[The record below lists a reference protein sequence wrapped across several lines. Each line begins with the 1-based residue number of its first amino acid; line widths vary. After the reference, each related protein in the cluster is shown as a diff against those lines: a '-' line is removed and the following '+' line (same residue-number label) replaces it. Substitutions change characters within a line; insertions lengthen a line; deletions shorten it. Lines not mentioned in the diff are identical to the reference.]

1 MANRYFVG
9 GGTGNWN
16 STTNWSDTDG
26 GASGFSVPTST
37 DDVFLTAAS
46 GANTLTVN
54 ATSNAKSLTCTGFT
68 GTLAGSS
75 QLNISGNLILGAGMT
90 NSYTG
95 ILNINATGN
104 LNSNGIDIYSLS
116 SLGGSVV
123 TTLLSNIRIT
133 SLWSLQSTG
142 GYTFTG
148 AFDIEVTGTMSTGN
162 GSASMTFSGGAT
174 LTFKGNSTITGGT
187 LGVGSTTRL
196 DGAIITFNSTTTT
209 ITGAVRIGAN
219 VSITYVGGTM
229 TTTGS
234 TLGLNGA
241 AITLNTSGM
250 TWDNITSQTTMT
262 LTLSSNLNLSGT
274 LTVAIAITTAGVY
287 NINTNSL
294 TIGAVISGTSTIIL
308 NGTGTWSQT
317 AGSVSTNLIINTAGT
332 ITISGSVTYATGT
345 LTYTAG
351 TVVTT
356 GSTLNITLTCTL
368 VTNGINWNNVTFAGT
383 AQTFT
388 LSNNFTVNGSL
399 VFLGGS
405 SSTITINGNNIYA
418 NGNITMSITSVL
430 GTTKLIIAG
439 TCTYA
444 SSSTGVMRLNIDI
457 NTASTVTFTGTFRYG
472 NNTLKYITASS
483 VITTGSTLAL
493 SLVPTLDTNGIVWN
507 NISTGITTGSNLT
520 LTSDLTCS
528 GDFTNS
534 SQFYMVG
541 ANLIVGGS
549 FTNAS
554 GSILYASTSSII
566 LNGTGTLSCNA
577 TANYIALNLTINT
590 SGTITFGT
598 IISYRTGTFTYTAGT
613 VNQSTSLFFLDG
625 SATLNTAG
633 IIFNN
638 ITIANAVTITN
649 NSLLTV
655 NETLTYALGSVVTF
669 AGTHGWTTATFDIQT
684 SSNVNHILKAGL
696 TYTITTNFIS
706 IATTNANK
714 DTIKSNSA
722 GVQAI
727 LTLNYGATQTV
738 GFTNATDIDSSLGQ
752 TIYTANGTLSNATN
766 WNTLTAAS
774 LGTKLI
780 TFVN

>member
-26 GASGFSVPTST
+26 GASGFSVPING
-37 DDVFLTAAS
+37 DNVFLTAAS
-46 GANTLTVN
+46 GANTLTINV
-54 ATSNAKSLTCTGFT
+54 TSDCTSINCTGFI
-68 GTLAGSS
+68 GTLAGSAIL
-75 QLNISGNLILGAGMT
+75 QVRGNLTLGAGMT

-95 ILNINATGN
+95 IFSVIAASTI
-104 LNSNGIDIYSLS
+104 NSNGIDINTISTIQ
-116 SLGGSVV
+116 SV
-123 TTLLSNIRIT
+123 TYTLASNIKIT
-133 SLWSLQSTG
+133 GTWFTNTG
-142 GYTFTG
+142 SGPTISG
-148 AFDIEVTGTMSTGN
+148 AFNIEVTGTWNCNQTSGAVNFT
-162 GSASMTFSGGAT
+162 GGAT
-174 LTFKGNSTITGGT
+174 VSLTGNSTWTGYSIAGIV
-187 LGVGSTTRL
+187 LI
-196 DGAIITFNSTTTT
+196 GADVTINSTTTT
-209 ITGAVRIGAN
+209 ITGFISLGN
-219 VSITYVGGTM
+219 NSKITYTAGTM
-229 TTTGS
+229 TVTSS
-234 TLGLNGA
+234 TLLFRGTG
-241 AITLNTSGM
+241 IVMNTSGM
-250 TWDNITSQTTMT
+250 TWNNITCSISGSAIT
-262 LTLSSNLNLSGT
+262 LLSNLNISSVFTMSVASSISGAFNVNTTSLSIAQT
-274 LTVAIAITTAGVY
+274 L
-287 NINTNSL
+287 
-294 TIGAVISGTSTIIL
+294 SGTSTL
-308 NGTGTWSQT
+308 VFNSTGTWS
-317 AGSVSTNLIINTAGT
+317 GSGAVTMNTNINTAGT
-332 ITISGSVTYATGT
+332 LTISGSVTYATGT

-444 SSSTGVMRLNIDI
+444 SSSTGVMRLNVDI

-483 VITTGSTLAL
+483 VTTTGSTLTL

-590 SGTITFGT
+590 SGTITLGA
-598 IISYRTGTFTYTAGT
+598 ILAYRTGTFTYTAGT
-613 VNQSTSLFFLDG
+613 VNVGTCVFSLD
-625 SATLNTAG
+625 AATTLNTAG
-633 IIFNN
+633 INWHD
-638 ITIANAVTITN
+638 ITISGSTTITN
-649 NSLLTV
+649 NSSLSITAVLA
-655 NETLTYALGSVVTF
+655 YALGSVVTF

-706 IATTNANK
+706 IATTNSNK